1 MTDALYGLDPELTT
15 FGRITKRTTPD
26 PDVRFGLGSPR
37 QFPFNNGPTLDPV
50 WWAEAPPPGWS
61 VNQINGVLQINAFN
75 SNSASDQTQRIA
87 INAAFDLANM
97 VSIAFR
103 IRVTQ
108 VKNAYDLRV
117 ELAAGIVLRVT
128 NLGRTSSWA
137 NALNI
142 DAVLAASLISTSS
155 GWVDVV
161 MLLTAGGVTLWESS
175 GISFSLSEYPGNAA
189 AKRNGQAAGN
199 AVRATFFVE
208 LLDADSSAQIELT
221 QISVTAATDSP
232 VPLLTRPVAPRNQ
245 DTTMQQL
252 GAIIP
257 AITTAAA
264 QLAATLTDLGE
275 SKIGPWELFL
285 RLRARLG
292 RKELSRANRPQRFR
306 AKLHHQGQPSAW
318 RARTR

>member
-1 MTDALYGLDPELTT
+1 
-15 FGRITKRTTPD
+15 
-26 PDVRFGLGSPR
+26 
-37 QFPFNNGPTLDPV
+37 
-50 WWAEAPPPGWS
+50 
-61 VNQINGVLQINAFN
+61 
-75 SNSASDQTQRIA
+75 
-87 INAAFDLANM
+87 M

-108 VKNAYDLRV
+108 VKNANDLRV

-264 QLAATLTDLGE
+264 QLAATLTDLAE
-275 SKIGPWELFL
+275 SKIGPWELFFGYEPAL
-285 RLRARLG
+285 PPKLEWINTEALTVVLWRTMLLLKRTKL
-292 RKELSRANRPQRFR
+292 LSLV
-306 AKLHHQGQPSAW
+306 K
-318 RARTR
+318 RTAGVDSTVLTLLCTITRSTTMAGEDR